1 MIKTIFFDLDGTL
14 TDSCPGIFTGVSH
27 ALAAF
32 GIRVAPV
39 AVTREVIGPPLF
51 DCFHRIY
58 GLPEEDARRAVAI
71 YREYYGRE
79 GLFVNDVYDGVFS
92 MLSALKEAGYTMMM
106 ATGKPHEYARRIAAH
121 FGLDAYLT
129 AVYGAEFDGTR
140 GDKADLLRYAM
151 EKEGLSPDDCV
162 MVGDRRYD
170 IKGALEVGATPI
182 GVLWGYGD
190 RAELCGAGCEH
201 FAEKPADLVEI
212 IARITK

>member
-1 MIKTIFFDLDGTL
+1 MIKTVFFDLDGTL
-14 TDSCPGIFTGVSH
+14 TDSCPGIFTGISH

-32 GIRVAPV
+32 GITLAPRE
-39 AVTREVIGPPLF
+39 VTREVIGPPLY

-58 GLPEEDARRAVAI
+58 GLPEEDARRAVAV

-79 GLFVNDVYDGVFS
+79 GLFKNDVYDGVYP
-92 MLSALKEAGYTMMM
+92 MLSALKAAGYTLMM

-121 FGLDAYLT
+121 FGFDATLC

-140 GDKADLLRYAM
+140 GDKAELLRYAM
-151 EKEGLSPDDCV
+151 EQEGLRPEECI

-170 IKGALEVGATPI
+170 IKGALEVGIAPI

-190 RAELCGAGCEH
+190 RDELANAGCTR
-201 FAEKPADLVEI
+201 FAATPADVVAI
-212 IARITK
+212 IKDMAK

>member
-14 TDSCPGIFTGVSH
+14 TDSCRGIFTGVSH
-27 ALAAF
+27 ALSAF
-32 GIRVAPV
+32 GIRIAPE

-92 MLSALKEAGYTMMM
+92 MLAALRERGYTLMM
-106 ATGKPHEYARRIAAH
+106 ATGKPHEYARRIAAY
-121 FGLDAYLT
+121 FGLGAYLT
-129 AVYGAEFDGTR
+129 AIYGAEFDGTR
-140 GDKADLLRYAM
+140 GDKAELLRYAM
-151 EKEGLSPDDCV
+151 EKERLVPHECV

-170 IKGALEVGATPI
+170 IEGALEVGATPI
-182 GVLWGYGD
+182 GVLYGYGTE
-190 RAELCGAGCEH
+190 AELSAAGCEKMANSA
-201 FAEKPADLVEI
+201 AEIVAIVSEI
-212 IARITK
+212 EK